1 MTKPLR
7 YLLRM
12 MLFLLAV
19 AAVCAVLGPGLIRAF
34 LASPFLNGVILAVA
48 LLGIVHTIRQVIL
61 LGPEV
66 HWLAL
71 LQRETRERLFYPDSL
86 KQLPP
91 PRVLGPMAR
100 MLGERRGRVSLSA
113 LSMRTLLDGI
123 QIRIDEAHDLSRYLV
138 GLLIF
143 LGLLGTFWGLA
154 ETVGAVS
161 DTIGSLQ
168 AGNGSSIDLLQQLQQ
183 SLERPLSG
191 MGTAFTS
198 SLFGLAAS
206 LVVGFLELQSSQAHN
221 RFMQDLEGWLA
232 GMTKLSGGGVGSGD
246 GEGSVPAYI
255 QALLEHTADSL
266 DGLQRTLARN
276 EEERQALNDG
286 LALIGERLGVLTANS
301 NAQQA
306 AFASLIETQAQL
318 RQTLQGLAEVAAG
331 SEQGSLRYLHAL
343 HAGLERVAGDLDKG
357 RGQIVQEMRN
367 EIRLLART
375 IAALADEGN

>member
-1 MTKPLR
+1 MTRPMR

-12 MLFLLAV
+12 LVFLLGV
-19 AAVCAVLGPGLIRAF
+19 ALVCAMLGPGLVRAF
-34 LASPFLNGVILAVA
+34 FASPFLNGVILAVA
-48 LLGIVHTIRQVIL
+48 LLGILHTIRQVIL

-66 HWLAL
+66 RWLQQL
-71 LQRETRERLFYPDSL
+71 MQETRERLFYPDSL
-86 KQLPP
+86 KELPQ

-154 ETVGAVS
+154 ETVGAVG
-161 DTIGSLQ
+161 DTIAGLEAGGGS
-168 AGNGSSIDLLQQLQQ
+168 GVDVMRQLQE
-183 SLERPLSG
+183 SLKQPLSG

-221 RFMQDLEGWLA
+221 RFMQDLEEWLA
-232 GMTKLSGGGVGSGD
+232 GMTKLSGGSLGSGES
-246 GEGSVPAYI
+246 EGSVPAYV

-266 DGLQRTLARN
+266 DNLQRTLARN
-276 EEERQALNDG
+276 EEERQAFTESLS
-286 LALIGERLGVLTANS
+286 LIGERLGNLAAQS

-306 AFASLIETQAQL
+306 AFSSLIETQAQL
-318 RQTLQGLAEVAAG
+318 RQTLQQLAEVTGG
-331 SEQGSLRYLHAL
+331 SEQGSRQYLRAL
-343 HAGLERVAGDLDKG
+343 HGSLERMAVELDKG
-357 RGQIVQEMRN
+357 RGQIIQEMRN

-375 IAALADEGN
+375 IAALAEEGN

>member
-1 MTKPLR
+1 MTRPMR

-12 MLFLLAV
+12 LVFLLGV
-19 AAVCAVLGPGLIRAF
+19 IIVCALLGPGLVKAF
-34 LASPFLNGVILAVA
+34 FASPFLNGVILGVA
-48 LLGIVHTIRQVIL
+48 FLGIAHTIRQVIL

-66 HWLAL
+66 RWLQQL
-71 LQRETRERLFYPDSL
+71 MQETRERLFYPDSL
-86 KQLPP
+86 KNLPP

-123 QIRIDEAHDLSRYLV
+123 QIRIDESHDLSRYLV

-143 LGLLGTFWGLA
+143 LGLLGTFWGLS
-154 ETVGAVS
+154 ETVGAVG
-161 DTIGSLQ
+161 DTIAGMQ
-168 AGNGSSIDLLQQLQQ
+168 ADSGSSVDLMRQLQT

-221 RFMQDLEGWLA
+221 RFMQDLEEWLA
-232 GMTKLSGGGVGSGD
+232 GMTKLSGGAAGGGD
-246 GEGSVPAYI
+246 GEGSVPAYV

-266 DGLQRTLARN
+266 DNLQRTLTRN
-276 EEERQALNDG
+276 EEERQAFTESLG
-286 LALIGERLGVLTANS
+286 LIGERLGNLAAQS
-301 NAQQA
+301 QAQQA
-306 AFASLIETQAQL
+306 AFSSLIETQLQL
-318 RQTLQGLAEVAAG
+318 RQTLQQLAEVSAG
-331 SEQGSLRYLHAL
+331 SEQGSRQYLRAL
-343 HAGLERVAGDLDKG
+343 HGSLERISADLDKG
-357 RGQIVQEMRN
+357 RGQVIQEMRN